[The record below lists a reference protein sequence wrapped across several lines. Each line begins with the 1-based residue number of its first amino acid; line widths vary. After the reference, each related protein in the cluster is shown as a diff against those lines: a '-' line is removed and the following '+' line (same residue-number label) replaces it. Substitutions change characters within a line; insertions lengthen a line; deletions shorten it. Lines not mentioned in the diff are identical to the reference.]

1 MTTFRSLGRRAG
13 TVLALA
19 SSALLITA
27 GLAHADTIANDLL
40 SGGPSGDRTLV
51 VGTPITGN
59 YWVHETGGHCDAS
72 DGTPVTVNIVTPA
85 EVTATPASLTF
96 TQCGDSDTNTQSVSF
111 SSTTLKGAPGYSI
124 THTTSDADTND
135 SYTVNGANFK
145 LLVVAPS
152 AANQA
157 PQVATEADNAD
168 GLEGTPGE
176 PSTHGAFSDPDGD
189 SLTITKASGD
199 GTVTDNGDGTWSW
212 SHVFYDD
219 SLIPQSVTVQASD
232 GSLTATDTFT
242 WTTANVIPV
251 VGTITATPSGP
262 CSVGISAPFSDQG
275 TLDTHTASISWGDTS
290 ATNVGAVAQPG
301 PVTGSHTYTANG
313 TYTIGVTVTDDD
325 SGVGSNSLTDA
336 FATKNVAS
344 NFLEPINAAGT
355 RSVFKL
361 GSTIPL
367 KIRVTGCDG
376 FSVTGLAPVISSI
389 KVDSTAGDSI
399 NENTV
404 STATPTTGTTM
415 RWADTQYIYNFSTK
429 NSTMSNLPSTL
440 TAGTYTVTASDQS
453 FYAPV
458 TATFDLKK

>member
-1 MTTFRSLGRRAG
+1 
-13 TVLALA
+13 
-19 SSALLITA
+19 
-27 GLAHADTIANDLL
+27 
-40 SGGPSGDRTLV
+40 
-51 VGTPITGN
+51 
-59 YWVHETGGHCDAS
+59 
-72 DGTPVTVNIVTPA
+72 
-85 EVTATPASLTF
+85 
-96 TQCGDSDTNTQSVSF
+96 
-111 SSTTLKGAPGYSI
+111 
-124 THTTSDADTND
+124 
-135 SYTVNGANFK
+135 
-145 LLVVAPS
+145 
-152 AANQA
+152 
-157 PQVATEADNAD
+157 
-168 GLEGTPGE
+168 
-176 PSTHGAFSDPDGD
+176 
-189 SLTITKASGD
+189 
-199 GTVTDNGDGTWSW
+199 
-212 SHVFYDD
+212 
-219 SLIPQSVTVQASD
+219 
-232 GSLTATDTFT
+232 
-242 WTTANVIPV
+242 
-251 VGTITATPSGP
+251 
-262 CSVGISAPFSDQG
+262 
-275 TLDTHTASISWGDTS
+275 
-290 ATNVGAVAQPG
+290 
-301 PVTGSHTYTANG
+301 VTGSHTYTANG